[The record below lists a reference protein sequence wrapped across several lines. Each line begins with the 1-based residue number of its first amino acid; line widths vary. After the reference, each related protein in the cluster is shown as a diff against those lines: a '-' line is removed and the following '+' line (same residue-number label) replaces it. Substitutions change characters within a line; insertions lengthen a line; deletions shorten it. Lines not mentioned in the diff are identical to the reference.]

1 MRASNY
7 KMIGV
12 LALQGNYQKHIQI
25 LDTLNIRSMEIR
37 YPEELDSING
47 LVIPGGESTTITDLM
62 NRIDFFQTLR
72 EFSKGKPILGTCA
85 GLIMMAKSVPDS
97 RVEPLGIID
106 IEIDRNAY
114 GRQIHSFTDKLSVK
128 LNGKESQI
136 TATFI
141 RAPKITKVNDEVE
154 IISEYAGEPVAVKQ
168 GLHLGLAF
176 HPELDKVS
184 LFHEFAFK
192 SQFINETKNHHAA

>member
-1 MRASNY
+1 
-7 KMIGV
+7 MIGV

-62 NRIDFFQTLR
+62 NRIDFFQSLR
-72 EFSKGKPILGTCA
+72 EFSKEKPILGTCA

-136 TATFI
+136 TA
-141 RAPKITKVNDEVE
+141 
-154 IISEYAGEPVAVKQ
+154 VKQ

-176 HPELDKVS
+176 HPELNKVT

-192 SQFINETKNHHAA
+192 SQFINETKKHHAA